1 MEHKGY
7 HTVAAYDSLLEF
19 GFHKDSVL
27 ALNPTSL
34 FEALWR
40 IGDEIPKNDRRVDNR
55 WGCGSGKFMLADC
68 GSYTLK
74 LVYRGRVGVEGGNEV
89 DTGLRKTWLK

>member
-19 GFHKDSVL
+19 GFHSDSVL
-27 ALNPTSL
+27 APNPTSL

-40 IGDEIPKNDRRVDNR
+40 IGDVRPKNDRRVDNR
-55 WGCGSGKFMLADC
+55 CVGCGSGKGMLVDC

-74 LVYRGRVGVEGGNEV
+74 LVYRGLVGVLAGNEV
-89 DTGLRKTWLK
+89 ATGLRNTWL